1 MQRTTKRATSNDSAQ
16 QPGASVATSLVLF
29 SRIVP
34 NKPTVPTVAS
44 RPRHIGWPLDGLAML
59 LRKCSD
65 PHEEELMNFDHFV
78 PWESVDGPSALLVEG
93 IL

>member
-44 RPRHIGWPLDGLAML
+44 RPRHIGWPLDDRATGQRAML
-59 LRKCSD
+59 KVFLAIGKFWAANTEVS
-65 PHEEELMNFDHFV
+65 
-78 PWESVDGPSALLVEG
+78 GK
-93 IL
+93 